1 EEKARL
7 AREAGADEVIVYS
20 KVDFEPEVKRLTN
33 GQGVQVVYDSV
44 GKDTFDRSLNC
55 LARRGMLVLFGQSSG
70 RVAPVDPFTL
80 MAKGS
85 LFLTRPGLGD
95 HVVTREELLQRAGD
109 VLGWVKS
116 GELKVRIDRVFAMVE
131 AGQAQERLTS
141 RQSSG
146 KILLAT

>member
-1 EEKARL
+1 
-7 AREAGADEVIVYS
+7 
-20 KVDFEPEVKRLTN
+20 
-33 GQGVQVVYDSV
+33 
-44 GKDTFDRSLNC
+44 
-55 LARRGMLVLFGQSSG
+55 
-70 RVAPVDPFTL
+70 PVDPFTL

-85 LFLTRPGLGD
+85 LFLTRPGLAD
-95 HVVTREELLQRAGD
+95 YVSTREHLLQRAGD